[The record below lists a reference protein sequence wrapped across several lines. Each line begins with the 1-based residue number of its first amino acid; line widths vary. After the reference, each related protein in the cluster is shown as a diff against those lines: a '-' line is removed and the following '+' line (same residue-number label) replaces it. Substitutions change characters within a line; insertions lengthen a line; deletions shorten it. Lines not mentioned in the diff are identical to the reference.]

1 MKRNLWFWLYF
12 IAAILLAIYFATR
25 IIMTFMGYGPIS
37 TVRNISISA
46 DTNNKDLTPMV
57 AATGIAPGTH
67 AYSVNLELINERLL
81 NTPGVRESAVR
92 RMPNGNLSVRVHLY
106 RAVAGWT
113 DGTYYYPLSADGT
126 VVNSPSE
133 EQKPGVVMFRGSL
146 PNDISD
152 ITKAATNLIGT
163 LDYMEWID
171 NRRWNMVTVDGITVM
186 LPEDNPTAAIASLV
200 VLNDKHSILSKNIK
214 TIDMRDNA
222 RILVK

>member
-25 IIMTFMGYGPIS
+25 VIMTFMGYGPIS

-46 DTNNKDLTPMV
+46 DTKNKDLTQMV
-57 AATGIAPGTH
+57 AATGVSPGTH
-67 AYSVNLELINERLL
+67 TYSVNLELINERLL

-92 RMPNGNLSVRVHLY
+92 RMPNGNLAVRIKLY

-126 VVNSPSE
+126 VVNNPSE
-133 EQKPGVVMFRGSL
+133 EKKPGVVMFRGPV
-146 PNDISD
+146 PNDISQ
-152 ITKAATNLIGT
+152 ITKSATNLIGD
-163 LDYMEWID
+163 LDYIEWID
-171 NRRWNMVTVDGITVM
+171 DRRWNIVTTNDITVM
-186 LPEDNPTAAIASLV
+186 LPEENPDAAIASLI
-200 VLNDKHSILSKNIK
+200 VLNDKHNILSKNIK
-214 TIDMRDNA
+214 TIDMRDSA

>member
-37 TVRNISISA
+37 TVRSVSVSA
-46 DTNNKDLTPMV
+46 DTKNKDLTQMV
-57 AATGIAPGTH
+57 AAAGISPGTH
-67 AYSVNLELINERLL
+67 AYSVNLDLINARLL
-81 NTPGVRESAVR
+81 QTPGVRESAVR

-126 VVNSPSE
+126 VVNKPSE
-133 EQKPGVVMFRGSL
+133 ERKPGVVIFRGNV
-146 PNDISD
+146 PDDISE
-152 ITKAATNLIGT
+152 ITKAATNLIDE

-171 NRRWNMVTVDGITVM
+171 NRRWNIITNGGVMVM
-186 LPEDNPTAAIASLV
+186 LPEDNPVSAIGSLV
-200 VLNDKHSILSKNIK
+200 VLNKNHNILSKQIK
-214 TIDMRDNA
+214 TIDMRDSA

>member
-46 DTNNKDLTPMV
+46 DTKNKDLTQMV
-57 AATGIAPGTH
+57 AATGVSPGTN
-67 AYSVNLELINERLL
+67 AYSVNLELVNERLL

-113 DGTYYYPLSADGT
+113 DGTY
-126 VVNSPSE
+126 
-133 EQKPGVVMFRGSL
+133 
-146 PNDISD
+146 
-152 ITKAATNLIGT
+152 
-163 LDYMEWID
+163 
-171 NRRWNMVTVDGITVM
+171 
-186 LPEDNPTAAIASLV
+186 
-200 VLNDKHSILSKNIK
+200 
-214 TIDMRDNA
+214 
-222 RILVK
+222 

>member
-1 MKRNLWFWLYF
+1 MRRNLWFWIYF
-12 IAAILLAIYFATR
+12 IVAILMAIYIATR

-46 DTNNKDLTPMV
+46 DTNNKDLTPMI
-57 AATGIAPGTH
+57 AATGISSGTH
-67 AYSVNLELINERLL
+67 TYSVNLGLINERLL

-92 RMPNGNLSVRVHLY
+92 RLPNGNLSIQIRLY

-133 EQKPGVVMFRGSL
+133 EQKPGVVMFRGPL

-152 ITKAATNLIGT
+152 ITKAATNLIGD
-163 LDYMEWID
+163 LNYIEWID
-171 NRRWNMVTVDGITVM
+171 NRRWNIMTRDGITVM
-186 LPEDNPTAAIASLV
+186 LPEEDPVSAIGSLIT
-200 VLNDKHSILSKNIK
+200 LDKKHGILSKDIK

>member
-37 TVRNISISA
+37 TVRNISVSA
-46 DTNNKDLTPMV
+46 DTKNKDLTAMV
-57 AATGIAPGTH
+57 AAAGIAPGTH
-67 AYSVNLELINERLL
+67 TYSVNLELINERLL
-81 NTPGVRESAVR
+81 NTPGVRESSVR

-133 EQKPGVVMFRGSL
+133 EKKPGVVMFRGTL

-152 ITKAATNLIGT
+152 ITKAATNLIGE

-171 NRRWNMVTVDGITVM
+171 NHRWNLVTKDEITVM
-186 LPEDNPTAAIASLV
+186 LPEENPTGAIASLV
-200 VLNDKHSILSKNIK
+200 VLNDKHNILSKNIK
-214 TIDMRDNA
+214 TIDMRDSA

>member
-46 DTNNKDLTPMV
+46 DTKNKDLTTMV
-57 AATGIAPGTH
+57 AAAGIAPGTH
-67 AYSVNLELINERLL
+67 TYSVNLELINERLL

-133 EQKPGVVMFRGSL
+133 EKKPGVVMFRGPL

-152 ITKAATNLIGT
+152 ITKAATNLIGE

-171 NRRWNMVTVDGITVM
+171 NHRWNLVTSDGITVM
-186 LPEDNPTAAIASLV
+186 LPEENPTGAIASLV
-200 VLNDKHSILSKNIK
+200 VLNDKHNILSKNIK
-214 TIDMRDNA
+214 TIDMRDSA